1 MVGAKILIVD
11 DEPRILKIL
20 EASLRKE
27 GYSVAK
33 ATDGEEALRLVETEY
48 PDLIVLDLMLPKLDG
63 FEVCRRIRS
72 KLSTPILILSAKTE
86 ELDKIM
92 GFTLG
97 VDDYLTKPFSPAEL
111 VFRVKAILR
120 RTMEHNPTGTGES
133 VSLGSL
139 EVDHK
144 TRMVKIRG
152 TPLELTAKEFDLLW
166 LLVSHPNQVFTRDQ
180 LLNQVWDTDYFGD
193 TNTVTVLVKRL
204 REKIEEDPAN
214 PHYIKTVWGV
224 GYKLV
229 V

>member
-1 MVGAKILIVD
+1 MVGAKILVVD

>member
-1 MVGAKILIVD
+1 MVGAKILVVD

-33 ATDGEEALRLVETEY
+33 ASDGEEALRLVETEY